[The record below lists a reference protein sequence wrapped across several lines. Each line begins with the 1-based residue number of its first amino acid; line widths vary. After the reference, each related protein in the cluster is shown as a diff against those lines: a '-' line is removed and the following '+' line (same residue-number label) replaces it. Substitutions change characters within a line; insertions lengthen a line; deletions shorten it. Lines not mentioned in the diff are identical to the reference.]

1 MWCRYGN
8 NGKVSWV
15 GRSRGANVII
25 IFAAVIAQESIQEVL
40 NRADIIEIVGQF
52 VRLKRRGANH
62 IANCPFHSEKT
73 PSFYVSGAKGIYKC
87 FGCGKGGNV
96 LTFVQEHEK
105 LTYPE
110 AIRWLADY
118 YKIAL
123 EETERS
129 PEQVNQQL
137 AEESLRI
144 LNEFAANYFHDV
156 LLNTEEGQ
164 AIGLSYF
171 KQRGFRK
178 DILERFLLG
187 YDPEQSD
194 AFFKEATKKGYGAD
208 LLEKAG
214 LVKNRNGQYFDA
226 YRGRV
231 IFPIQSMTGRILGFG
246 ARILKSNDK
255 APKYINTPENEL
267 YIKSRVLYGMY
278 QSRQAISKQNEC
290 FLVEGY
296 TDVISLHQGGVEN
309 VVASSGTSLT
319 EDQLRVI
326 GQLTK
331 NLTILYDGDAAGVKA
346 ALRGLDMALSQS
358 FNVKLVLLSEGED
371 PDSFIQKHGA
381 SRFHEFVKEKKQDVI
396 SFRLEVGM
404 REAGNDPVAKSK
416 LVNEIAESISK
427 INKAEDFSLQDHY
440 IRETSVKLDV
450 EESGLVNLVN
460 KYIRDRVEQD
470 RRQASREEQVLP
482 DPEVVGEDG
491 QQAPSLQ
498 AATAEEQQEWE
509 LIRVLVEHGHKEYEG
524 YSNVADLIFQRV
536 DPDLYESALARKVY
550 DSYFSYLQTHQQPP
564 QINHFTN
571 FPDEVVQQKMASL
584 LHTRND
590 ISPNWSNNYGIETL
604 AGEMNYMNEADSALS
619 YFELKKIMNIQEE
632 LWQRA
637 RTEQD
642 VQKMTMIQ
650 QKILE
655 LKATEREIIK
665 KHGTVILKINR
676 KR

>member
-1 MWCRYGN
+1 
-8 NGKVSWV
+8 
-15 GRSRGANVII
+15 
-25 IFAAVIAQESIQEVL
+25 VIAQSSIQEVL

-96 LTFVQEHEK
+96 VTFIQDHEK

-110 AIRWLADY
+110 SIRWLADY

-129 PEQVNQQL
+129 PEQVAQQQS
-137 AEESLRI
+137 EESLRI
-144 LNEFAANYFHDV
+144 LNEFAAKYFHDI

-164 AIGLSYF
+164 TIGLSYF

-178 DILERFLLG
+178 DIIESFLLG
-187 YDPEQSD
+187 YDPEDGSS
-194 AFFKEATKKGYGAD
+194 FFKQATKDGYNTA
-208 LLEKAG
+208 LLEKSG
-214 LVKNRNGQYFDA
+214 LIKERNGQFHDT

-231 IFPIQSMTGRILGFG
+231 IFPIQNMTGRVLGFG

-267 YIKSRVLYGMY
+267 YIKSKVLYGMY

-296 TDVISLHQGGVEN
+296 TDVISLHQGGVHN

-319 EDQLRVI
+319 EDQLRLM

-358 FNVKLVLLSEGED
+358 FNVKLVLLPEGDD
-371 PDSFIQKHGA
+371 PDSFIQANGA
-381 SRFHEFVKEKKQDVI
+381 SKFHDYVKEKKQDVI
-396 SFRLEVGM
+396 GFRLEVGIK
-404 REAGNDPVAKSK
+404 EAGSDPVQKSK

-427 INKAEDFSLQDHY
+427 INKAEDFSLQDYY
-440 IRETSVKLDV
+440 IRETSRKLDV
-450 EESGLVNLVN
+450 EEAGLVNLVN
-460 KYIRDRVEQD
+460 KYIRERVEQEK
-470 RRQASREEQVLP
+470 RQNRNEAVM
-482 DPEVVGEDG
+482 PEAETLST
-491 QQAPSLQ
+491 QQEPQPQLNERS
-498 AATAEEQQEWE
+498 AEEEQEWE
-509 LIRVLVEHGHKEYEG
+509 LIRVLLEHGDKPYEG
-524 YSNVADLIFQRV
+524 FANVSELIYNRI
-536 DPDLYESALARKVY
+536 DPELFENLLARQVF
-550 DSYFSYLQTHQQPP
+550 DSYFHYLSAYKTAP
-564 QINHFTN
+564 QLNYFTN
-571 FPDEVVQQKMASL
+571 FPDDAVQQKMASL

-604 AGEMNYMNEADSALS
+604 AGEMNYLNEADSSMS
-619 YFELKKIMNIQEE
+619 YFELKKIMKMQEE
-632 LWQRA
+632 LTQRFL
-637 RTEQD
+637 TEKD
-642 VQKMTMIQ
+642 IQKVTVLQ
-650 QKILE
+650 QKLMD
-655 LKATEREIIK
+655 LKKAESEIIK
-665 KHGTVILKINR
+665 KHGTVILKIA
-676 KR
+676 KRR

>member
-1 MWCRYGN
+1 MIN
-8 NGKVSWV
+8 P
-15 GRSRGANVII
+15 A
-25 IFAAVIAQESIQEVL
+25 SIQEVL

-52 VRLKRRGANH
+52 VRLKKRGANH

-96 LTFVQEHEK
+96 VTFIQDHEK

-118 YKIAL
+118 YKITL

-129 PEQVNQQL
+129 PEQVQQQQS
-137 AEESLRI
+137 EESLRI
-144 LNEFAANYFHDV
+144 LNEFAAKFFHDS

-187 YDPEQSD
+187 YDPEGGS
-194 AFFKEATKKGYGAD
+194 AFYKEAIKNAYGTE

-214 LVKNRNGQYFDA
+214 LIKNRNGVFMDN

-231 IFPIQSMTGRILGFG
+231 IFPIQSMTGRVLGFG
-246 ARILKSNDK
+246 ARVLKSTDK

-267 YIKSRVLYGMY
+267 YVKSRVLYGMY

-319 EDQLRVI
+319 EDQLRII

-331 NLTILYDGDAAGVKA
+331 NLTILYDGDAAGIKA

-358 FNVKLVLLSEGED
+358 FNVKLVLLPDGED
-371 PDSFIQKHGA
+371 PDSFVQKGGA
-381 SRFHEFVKEKKQDVI
+381 SRFHDYVKEHKQDVI
-396 SFRLEVGM
+396 SFRLEVGLK
-404 REAGNDPVAKSK
+404 EAGADPVAKSK
-416 LVNEIAESISK
+416 LVNEVAESISK
-427 INKAEDFSLQDHY
+427 INKAEDFALQDFY
-440 IRETSVKLDV
+440 IRETARKLNV
-450 EESGLVNLVN
+450 EEAGLVNLVN
-460 KYIRDRVEQD
+460 KYIRDRVDQEK
-470 RRQASREEQVLP
+470 RMSRREETLP
-482 DPEVVGEDG
+482 EPETLTTTQEDLAG
-491 QQAPSLQ
+491 SES
-498 AATAEEQQEWE
+498 TSSEEQQEWE
-509 LIRVLVEHGHKEYEG
+509 LIRVLIEHGDKDYEG
-524 YSNVADLIFQRV
+524 YGKVSDLINQRV
-536 DPDLYESALARKVY
+536 DPDLFASVSARQVF
-550 DSYFSYLQTHQQPP
+550 DSYYSFKDTHASAPQPSYF
-564 QINHFTN
+564 INN
-571 FPDEVVQQKMASL
+571 PDEQIMQRMANL
-584 LHTRND
+584 LHTKND

-604 AGEMNYMNEADSALS
+604 NGEMNYMNEADSALS
-619 YFELKKIMNIQEE
+619 YFELKKIVKMQEE
-632 LWQRA
+632 LAERFLK
-637 RTEQD
+637 EQD
-642 VQKMTMIQ
+642 ANKVTVLQ

-655 LKATEREIIK
+655 LKKAEHEIIK
-665 KHGTVILKINR
+665 KHGTVILKIGR
-676 KR
+676 RR